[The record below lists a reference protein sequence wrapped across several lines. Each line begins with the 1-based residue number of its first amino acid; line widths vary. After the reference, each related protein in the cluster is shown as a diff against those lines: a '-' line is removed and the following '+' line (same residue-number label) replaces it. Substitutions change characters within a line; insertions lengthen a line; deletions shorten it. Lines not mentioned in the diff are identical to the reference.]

1 MALDTN
7 FNLNPYY
14 DDFDEAKKYLRLLF
28 KPGYAVQ
35 ARELTQIQSLLQN
48 QVERFGSHVFK
59 NGSVVSGG
67 QFFIQDAIYLKLDSA
82 YNSIDIDVTDFSNK
96 TILSADGAKRGE
108 VIVSFDAN
116 AGTGDP
122 KTLMVKQ
129 IYGDAFVAGET
140 IHTSE
145 TVPVYATIATSGVGT
160 GQIFSVSEGVFY
172 YDGFFIQNDAQTV
185 ATSKYNN
192 TTATARIGFEIQE
205 SIVTNNSDTSLLDP
219 AQDASNYQAPGSD
232 RYSVKLVLSTRAL
245 DSIDDTKFIELVRVQ
260 NGVIIKANQYPLYS
274 VLEDT
279 LARRTYDESGNYTV
293 KPFKITIQ
301 SNSSNTAQTD
311 VVLSPGKAYVYG
323 YEYETN
329 GPTTLTIDK
338 PRTTASFNNKKI
350 TSDYGNFVYTTN
362 HYGSFPINSLST
374 VDLHCVNAASINTS
388 STSTIA
394 NTKIGTA
401 RIKSISYDS
410 ASNTSNAQ
418 TYQYKSFL
426 FDVNVNN
433 SITGNANS
441 VSTNTTQVQLYG
453 TNYSK
458 VDNAYAGAKLRI
470 TSGLGS
476 TDGTKNIVS
485 YNGANQIVVV
495 SSAFTNTPNASS
507 LFSIDFEFNDVESIA
522 SYSSTTKVLSADIAS
537 RSKDT
542 NFGGDVIITDPSYEP
557 LIFKLGQEYVAQ
569 SSIADLSLSYK
580 KLYQSQSFGSS
591 LSPSLTLGSGESLT
605 SGSSTSSRAENYYI
619 TVTTQGTSPYTVGS
633 VIPVDKFTVDVSTN
647 RITVVNGNN
656 MVANIVS
663 TIDVSS
669 STQKNKTYVA
679 GNTII
684 QTTGGIDVFGNS
696 AVISYA
702 SNGQCHIASSFIQRT
717 PGIAQSL
724 FVTDVTAI
732 TNILDFNG
740 KAITSANAAIAT
752 NVTNRYMLD
761 DGQRDSFYDHS
772 SIKLDTKY
780 DPPVGP
786 IVIYYSRFK
795 SSGAG
800 FFSVDSYSGINY
812 GDIPVYESV
821 KNAKTFKLRDC
832 LDFRAVRADATASS
846 GSAVTFD
853 VDSSTTGPKI
863 PKNGSDIN
871 VDYSYYLARIDK
883 VVLDKTKQLLIVK
896 GIPALTPEVPED
908 TSTGMTLYVLKYP
921 PYVSSYSD
929 VGVQQIN
936 HKRYTMRD
944 IGQIEKRVEN
954 LEYYTSLSLL
964 EQDTLSKQDLTILDT
979 QNLPRFK
986 NGILV
991 DAFKGHSVA
1000 DVTNTDYTASIDPTN
1015 KELRPSFNIKVS
1027 KLKFDAA
1034 NSSNYTLTGRLL
1046 SANTSFVSFI
1056 DQPKASKSTNVNPFN
1071 VVNFLGKIKLSPQS
1085 DIWVDTDRKPDVLV
1099 NIGGS
1104 KDAWDVILNKVGV
1117 SNWNYEWNSWNTVW
1131 TGATKTSGPAAIN
1144 WAGNGIPLYA
1154 QQTVTVDQG
1163 QTRVGTATSVG
1174 VGTITQSIGD
1184 RVVDVSIIPFMRS
1197 INVLFI
1203 GTDFKPRTTLYP
1215 FFDNTSVEKYV
1226 GDRVNRFYL
1235 ANNNIQLNTNL
1246 SNPEIANVI
1255 NRDTNTSIGNALIA
1269 HVSNNIV
1276 HVTNVT
1282 ANATFNVANLK
1293 IVGSQ
1298 TGLSYNVTSY
1308 EHVGG
1313 ICRGATSNTITL
1325 TVDAAGVGQ
1334 SNTYVGTTIFIPEGT
1349 GVGQSATITA
1359 YNPSTKVAT
1368 VTPSWTTLPLA
1379 SDSAYAIGRIKSDA
1393 SGSVVSLFSIPTSTF
1408 RVGEK
1413 LFRLNDNSVGD
1424 IPSSSTN
1431 GDASFFAQG
1440 ILQTVE
1446 ETIVSTIQ
1454 PTIQRVNV
1462 NESRVVTTTVS
1473 SRQVVVGWYDPLAQ
1487 TYLISPEQY
1496 PEGVYISK
1504 LRFCF
1509 KSKDETVPITL
1520 QIRPTVNGYPS
1531 ASVIYP
1537 FSTVSLTPDKVKI
1550 TASPDLDDA
1559 TKYTEFV
1566 FDSPVYIQ
1574 PGEHAFVLWANSNK
1588 YEVYTAEMGKL
1599 DLVTTRQISEQ
1610 PYGGSL
1616 FLSQNGSTWTAD
1628 QNLDMMFRIYRSEF
1642 NTDQVVAS
1650 FELANPSAT
1659 SFNYSVIQLMTSEIN
1674 LPNTSINH
1682 QYKSEI
1688 ASGGFAGY
1696 QTINP
1701 FVDYNIIDNSGE
1713 RELNPATGNSTFTVR
1728 STLQSNSSLIS
1739 PIIDISRLGL
1749 IAVGNKI
1756 NNLELSNDDIM
1767 VANTGTGYANASD
1780 VIVTI
1785 TGGNGSGAT
1794 AVANVVANTIDAV
1807 YITNGGSGYTT
1818 SPTIT
1823 ITRGAGGGNNASVIY
1838 NGEDKK
1844 SGGNSTARYI
1854 TRRVTLADG
1863 FDSGDLRVYMTAYKP
1878 TGTNILVYYKVLSAS
1893 DSETFDDKSWTLMT
1907 QVGNS
1912 NFVSLNNLDYRELL
1926 FAPGSNGVP
1935 DNSLSYVAGNTIY
1948 STFRTF
1954 AIKIVMTSLEAS
1966 VVPKIRDFRT
1976 IALPAG

>member
-14 DDFDEAKKYLRLLF
+14 DDFDQAKKYLRLLF

-48 QVERFGSHVFK
+48 QVQRFGSHIFK

-67 QFFIQDAIYLKLDSA
+67 QFFIQDSTYLKLDSA
-82 YNSIDIDVTDFSNK
+82 YNSIDINVTDFSGK

-108 VIVSFDAN
+108 VIVAFDAN

-129 IYGDAFVAGET
+129 IYGDPFLAGET
-140 IHTSE
+140 VHTSE
-145 TVPVYATIATSGVGT
+145 TVPVYANIATSGVGI

-205 SIVTNNSDTSLLDP
+205 NIVTNNSDTSLLDP

-245 DSIDDTKFIELVRVQ
+245 DSIDDSKFIELARVQ
-260 NGVIIKANQYPLYS
+260 DGYITKSNKYPLYA
-274 VLEDT
+274 VLEET

-293 KPFKITIQ
+293 KPFNL
-301 SNSSNTAQTD
+301 SLEVNSSNTAQTNII
-311 VVLSPGKAYVYG
+311 LSPGKAYVYG
-323 YEYETN
+323 YEFETN
-329 GPTTLTIDK
+329 SPTRLTIDK
-338 PRTTASFNNKKI
+338 PRTTDFFNNKKI

-362 HYGSFPINSLST
+362 HYGSYPINSLST

-410 ASNTSNAQ
+410 ASNTSNGQ

-433 SITGNANS
+433 SITGNVNS

-458 VDNAYAGAKLRI
+458 VDDAYKLAKLRI

-476 TDGTKNIVS
+476 IDGTKNIIS

-495 SSAFTNTPNASS
+495 SSPFTTAPNSS
-507 LFSIDFEFNDVESIA
+507 SVFSIDFEFNDVESFVN
-522 SYSSTTKVLSADIAS
+522 YSSTTKILSADIAS
-537 RSKDT
+537 RSKDP
-542 NFGGDVIITDPSYEP
+542 NFNNDVFITDSSYEP
-557 LIFKLGQEYVAQ
+557 LIFNVGQEYIAQ
-569 SSIADLSLSYK
+569 NTIADFSLSYK
-580 KLYQSQSFGSS
+580 KLYQTQSFGSS
-591 LSPSLTLGSGESLT
+591 LSPSLTLGSGEALSSGTT
-605 SGSSTSSRAENYYI
+605 SSSRAENYYI
-619 TVTTQGTSPYTVGS
+619 TVTTQGTSPYTVGT
-633 VIPVDKFTVDVSTN
+633 VIPTDKFTVDVGTN

-656 MVANIVS
+656 MVANIIS

-669 STQKNKTYVA
+669 ITRKNKTYIT

-696 AVISYA
+696 AVISYP
-702 SNGQCHIASSFIQRT
+702 SNGQCQIAASYIQRV

-724 FVTDVTAI
+724 FVSDVTAI

-740 KAITSANAAIAT
+740 LAITSSNAAIAT
-752 NVTNRYMLD
+752 NVTSRYTLD
-761 DGQRDSFYDHS
+761 NGQRDSYYDHS
-772 SIKLDTKY
+772 SIKLNTKFNA
-780 DPPVGP
+780 PVGP
-786 IVIYYSRFK
+786 LVVYYNRFN

-800 FFSVDSYSGINY
+800 VFTVDSYNGVDY
-812 GDIPVYESV
+812 GNIPTYQSV
-821 KNAKTFKLRDC
+821 KNSQTFKLRDC
-832 LDFRAVRADATASS
+832 LDFRPVRSDASS
-846 GSAVTFD
+846 GSGSTVSFD

-863 PKNGSDIN
+863 PKNGSNIN
-871 VDYSYYLARIDK
+871 LDYSYYLARIDK
-883 VVLDKTKQLLIVK
+883 VVLDKTKQLQIVK
-896 GIPALTPEVPED
+896 GIPALTPDVPQD
-908 TSTGMTLYVLKYP
+908 TSTGMTLYILKYP
-921 PYVSSYSD
+921 PYVSFYSD
-929 VGVQQIN
+929 VGVQQVN

-954 LEYYTSLSLL
+954 LEYYTALSLL
-964 EQDTLSKQDLTILDT
+964 EQETLSKSDLTILDT

-1000 DVTNTDYTASIDPTN
+1000 DVGNDDYAASIDPLN
-1015 KELRPSFNIKVS
+1015 KELRPSFNINVS
-1027 KLKFDAA
+1027 RLKFDAA
-1034 NSSNYTLTGRLL
+1034 NSTNYSLTGSLL
-1046 SANTSFVSFI
+1046 SASSTNILAI

-1071 VVNFLGKIKLSPQS
+1071 IVNFLGKIQLTPQS

-1131 TGATKTSGPAAIN
+1131 TGNQQTTGPQGIN

-1154 QQTVTVDQG
+1154 QQQITIDQK
-1163 QTRVGTATSVG
+1163 QTRSGTATAVST
-1174 VGTITQSIGD
+1174 GTITQSIGD
-1184 RVVDVSIIPFMRS
+1184 RVVDVSIIPFMRD
-1197 INVLFI
+1197 INVLFV
-1203 GTDFKPRTTLYP
+1203 GTAFKPRTTLYP
-1215 FFDNTSVEKYV
+1215 FFDNASVEKYV

-1235 ANNNIQLNTNL
+1235 ANNNIRLNTNL

-1269 HVSNNIV
+1269 QVSNNIV
-1276 HVTNVT
+1276 YVTNVV

-1313 ICRGATSNTITL
+1313 VCRGATSNTITL
-1325 TVDAAGVGQ
+1325 TMDAAGVGQ
-1334 SNTYVGTTIFIPEGT
+1334 SNTYVGTTIFIPQGT
-1349 GVGQSATITA
+1349 GFGQSATITA

-1368 VTPSWTTLPLA
+1368 VTPNWTTLPLA
-1379 SDSAYAIGRIKSDA
+1379 SDSAYAIGRIKTDD
-1393 SGSVVSLFSIPTSTF
+1393 SGSVVSLFSIPKSTF

-1462 NESRVVTTTVS
+1462 NEQRVVTTTVS
-1473 SRQVVVGWYDPLAQ
+1473 TRQVVVGWYDPLAQ

-1496 PEGVYISK
+1496 PEGVYLSK

-1509 KSKDETVPITL
+1509 KSKDTSIPITL

-1537 FSTVSLTPDKVKI
+1537 FSTVTLTPDKVNV

-1574 PGEHAFVLWANSNK
+1574 PGEHAFVLWSNSNK

-1599 DLVTTRQISEQ
+1599 DLVTSRQISEQ

-1628 QNLDMMFRIYRSEF
+1628 QNLDMMFRIYRSNF
-1642 NTDQVVAS
+1642 GTDQVVAS
-1650 FELANPSAT
+1650 FELAKPAAN

-1674 LPNTSINH
+1674 LPNTSISH

-1701 FVDYNIIDNSGE
+1701 SFDYEIIDNSGE
-1713 RELNPATGNSTFTVR
+1713 RKLNPATGNSTIRVL
-1728 STLQSNSSLIS
+1728 STLQSKSSLIS
-1739 PIIDISRLGL
+1739 PIIDVSRIGV
-1749 IAVGNKI
+1749 ITVGNKI
-1756 NNLELSNDDIM
+1756 NNLSLSNADIM
-1767 VANTGTGYANASD
+1767 IANTGSGYANAAD

-1785 TGGNGSGAT
+1785 TNGNGTGAT
-1794 AVANVVANTIDAV
+1794 AVANVVANTIDAI
-1807 YITNGGSGYTT
+1807 YITNGGSGYTE

-1823 ITRGAGGGNNASVIY
+1823 ITRGSGGGNNASAIY
-1838 NGEDKK
+1838 NGENKK
-1844 SGGNSTARYI
+1844 TGGNATARYI
-1854 TRRVTLADG
+1854 SRRVTLADG

-1878 TGTNILVYYKVLSAS
+1878 VGTNIFVYYKVLSTS
-1893 DSETFDDKSWTLMT
+1893 DSDTFDNKNWTLMT
-1907 QVGNS
+1907 QVGNA
-1912 NFVSLNNLDYRELL
+1912 NYVSLNNLDYRELL

-1935 DNSLSYVAGNTIY
+1935 SNSLSYVADNTIF

-1954 AIKIVMTSLEAS
+1954 AIKIVMTSLEPS
-1966 VVPKIRDFRT
+1966 VIPKIKDFRT